1 MNQKDIGNMDL
12 QIKGKNAVITGGSK
26 GIGRSIALHLAEE
39 GVNVA
44 ICARGKDALKKTEK
58 ELLKKGVKV
67 IALKCDIGNTKQLDT
82 FLDKV
87 KDQFGNIDILVNNVS
102 ALSLGD
108 DYRDWE
114 TSINVDLLGSVKAT
128 RKVIPWMLDAGQ
140 GSILFISSGSGLEAG
155 SPPAYAA
162 VKAAL
167 ISYSKT
173 MAIQLAPKNIRVNT
187 LAPGSV
193 EFPDGLWELTKTQ
206 NPPFYNKILNTIP
219 SGRLGKPDEV
229 GKVATFIVSPCASWV
244 TGTCLAVDGGQ
255 HKANL

>member
-1 MNQKDIGNMDL
+1 MNL
-12 QIKGKNAVITGGSK
+12 QLQGKNAIVTGGSK
-26 GIGRSIALHLAEE
+26 GIGKSIALNLAEE

-44 ICARGKDALKKTEK
+44 ICARGEDALKKTEN
-58 ELLKKGVKV
+58 ELLEKGVKV
-67 IALKCDIGNTKQLDT
+67 IALTCDVGNTKQLDD
-82 FLDKV
+82 FLDQV
-87 KDQFGNIDILVNNVS
+87 KDKFGQIDILVNNVS

-108 DYRDWE
+108 EYSDWE
-114 TSINVDLLGSVKAT
+114 NSINIDLLGSVRAT
-128 RKVIPWMLDAGQ
+128 RKVIPWMQEAGS
-140 GSILFISSGSGLEAG
+140 GNILFISSGSGLEAG

-193 EFPDGLWELTKTQ
+193 EFPDGLWELSKTE
-206 NPPFYNKILNTIP
+206 NPSLYEWALNSIP
-219 SGRLGKPDEV
+219 SGRLGTPDEI

-244 TGTCLAVDGGQ
+244 VGTCLAVDGGQ

>member
-1 MNQKDIGNMDL
+1 MDL
-12 QIKGKNAVITGGSK
+12 GLKGKHAIITGGSK
-26 GIGRSIALHLAEE
+26 GIGRSIALNLAKE

-67 IALKCDIGNTKQLDT
+67 IALTCDVGNTEQLDV
-82 FLDKV
+82 FLDQV
-87 KDQFGNIDILVNNVS
+87 KDQFKTVDILVNNVS

-108 DYRDWE
+108 DYSDWE
-114 TSINVDLLGSVKAT
+114 TSINVDLLGSVRAA
-128 RKVIPWMLDAGQ
+128 RKVIPWMLDAVSGN
-140 GSILFISSGSGLEAG
+140 ILFISSGSGLEAG

-162 VKAAL
+162 VKAAI

-173 MAIQLAPKNIRVNT
+173 IAIQLAPKNIRVNT

-193 EFPDGLWELTKTQ
+193 EFPDGFWELTKTQ
-206 NPPFYNKILNTIP
+206 NQPFYDKILSTIP
-219 SGRLGKPDEV
+219 SGRMGTPDEV

-244 TGTCLAVDGGQ
+244 VGTCLAVDGGQ

>member
-1 MNQKDIGNMDL
+1 MNL
-12 QIKGKNAVITGGSK
+12 QLKGKNAIVTGGSK
-26 GIGRSIALHLAEE
+26 GIGKSIALNLAEE

-44 ICARGKDALKKTEK
+44 ICARGEDALKKTEN
-58 ELLKKGVKV
+58 ELLEKGVKV
-67 IALKCDIGNTKQLDT
+67 IAVTCDVGNTKQLDD
-82 FLDKV
+82 FLDQV
-87 KDQFGNIDILVNNVS
+87 KDQFGTIDILVNNVS

-108 DYRDWE
+108 DISDWE
-114 TSINVDLLGSVKAT
+114 SSINVDLLGSVRGT
-128 RKVIPWMLDAGQ
+128 RKVIPWMLEAGS
-140 GSILFISSGSGLEAG
+140 GNILFISSGSGLEAG

-193 EFPDGLWELTKTQ
+193 EFPDGLWELTKTE
-206 NPPFYNKILNTIP
+206 NPSLYDWALNAIP
-219 SGRLGKPDEV
+219 SGRLGTPDEI

-244 TGTCLAVDGGQ
+244 VGTCLAVDGGQ

>member
-1 MNQKDIGNMDL
+1 MDL
-12 QIKGKNAVITGGSK
+12 GLKGKHAIITGGSK
-26 GIGRSIALHLAEE
+26 GIGRSIALNLAGE

-67 IALKCDIGNTKQLDT
+67 IALTCDVGNTKQLDA
-82 FLDKV
+82 FLDQV
-87 KDQFGNIDILVNNVS
+87 KDQFKTLDILVNNVS

-108 DYRDWE
+108 DYSDWE
-114 TSINVDLLGSVKAT
+114 TSINVDLLGSVRAA
-128 RKVIPWMLDAGQ
+128 RKVIPWMLDR
-140 GSILFISSGSGLEAG
+140 GSGNILFISSGSGLEAG

-162 VKAAL
+162 VKAAI

-173 MAIQLAPKNIRVNT
+173 IAIQLAPKNIRVNT

-206 NPPFYNKILNTIP
+206 NRPFYDKILNTIP
-219 SGRLGKPDEV
+219 SGRMGTPDEI
-229 GKVATFIVSPCASWV
+229 GKVAAFIVSPCASWV
-244 TGTCLAVDGGQ
+244 LGTCLAVDGGQ

>member
-1 MNQKDIGNMDL
+1 MELGL
-12 QIKGKNAVITGGSK
+12 RGKNAIVTGGSK
-26 GIGRSIALHLAEE
+26 GIGRSIALNLAEE

-44 ICARGKDALKKTEK
+44 ICARGEDALIKTEK

-67 IALKCDIGNTKQLDT
+67 IAFTCDVGNTEQLEA
-82 FLDKV
+82 FLEKV
-87 KDQFGNIDILVNNVS
+87 KDQFKTVDILVNNVS

-108 DYRDWE
+108 DYSDWE
-114 TSINVDLLGSVKAT
+114 TSINVDLLGSVRAA
-128 RKVIPWMLDAGQ
+128 RKVIPWMLDAGS
-140 GSILFISSGSGLEAG
+140 GNILFISSGSGLEAG

-162 VKAAL
+162 VKAAI

-173 MAIQLAPKNIRVNT
+173 IAIQLAPKNIRVNT

-206 NPPFYNKILNTIP
+206 NPPLYEWALNSIP
-219 SGRLGKPDEV
+219 SGRMGTPDEV

-244 TGTCLAVDGGQ
+244 VGTCLAVDGGQ